1 MGKKAPD
8 PPDLGPMAEG
18 SMETARMAQETA
30 REQLAWAREQDTNN
44 RALLDR
50 VITGQ
55 QQVQD
60 ETLANAQADRQRYED
75 VYQPLEDNLVNEFN
89 NYDSP
94 ERRAQERGRAMS
106 DVGQSFDAAR
116 RNALQ
121 RLESYGVDPS
131 QTRNAALDIGTR
143 TAQAAATAG
152 AASAADRT
160 TEQTGRAL
168 RAEAINIGR
177 GLPSNVAA
185 SYGQSLQA
193 GNSMVGNANQT
204 TATGSGAMQGAN
216 GAMNTAIGGFGQA
229 GNTATQGYQN
239 QMAQFNANQQATT
252 GMLQAA
258 GGIAGMFMA
267 DGGEVFES
275 QPGTI
280 DYGQGDGSG
289 IDDQVPINASQ
300 GEYIIPADV
309 VRAKGEEFF
318 DKLVERYHTPAAEQQ
333 EDAHTANVRSGKALN
348 PVPKANGGLLG
359 MAGPQRAMSAP
370 KQAPVS
376 MQRQMG
382 GPPRTALPMRP
393 AMGMRY

>member
-1 MGKKAPD
+1 
-8 PPDLGPMAEG
+8 MAEG
-18 SMETARMAQETA
+18 SMETARMAQEMA
-30 REQLAWAREQDTNN
+30 REQLAWSREQDTNN
-44 RALLDR
+44 RQLLDR
-50 VITGQ
+50 VITNQEGIQ
-55 QQVQD
+55 A
-60 ETLANAQADRQRYED
+60 ETSNNAREDRERYEQ
-75 VYQPLEDNLVNEFN
+75 VYQPLENNLVNEFQ
-89 NYDSP
+89 NYDTA
-94 ERRAQERGRAMS
+94 ERRSQERGRAMS

-131 QTRNAALDIGTR
+131 QTRNAALDLGTR
-143 TAQAAATAG
+143 VQQASAQAG
-152 AASAADRT
+152 AASAADRS

-168 RAEAINIGR
+168 RAEAINIGK
-177 GLPSNVAA
+177 GMPSNVAA

-204 TATGSGAMQGAN
+204 TATGAGAMSSAN
-216 GAMNTAIGGFGQA
+216 GAMNTAIGGYGQA
-229 GNTATQGYQN
+229 GNTASQGYQN

-267 DGGEVFES
+267 DGGDVPERTALPFES
-275 QPGTI
+275 KPGPI

-289 IDDQVPINASQ
+289 IDDQVPINAST

-318 DKLVERYHTPAAEQQ
+318 DKLVERYHTPAEEQQ
-333 EDAHTANVRSGKALN
+333 EDEHTSNVRSGKALSA
-348 PVPKANGGLLG
+348 VPKANGGLLG